1 MPANMKSATL
11 ILQNAVRIVGAVLI
25 VLGFLFWTGHAF
37 GLIRLHMDLGFVL
50 VALLWIL
57 SLIGARARLPWAL
70 VGVSIAWGVLVLA
83 FGTSMG
89 RILPGRSHEV
99 VRVLHFLIGL
109 IAIGLSES
117 LALRIKRRIV
127 SV

>member
-1 MPANMKSATL
+1 MKSATL

-70 VGVSIAWGVLVLA
+70 VGVSIAWGVLVVA

-89 RILPGRSHEV
+89 RILQGRSHEV